1 MLRRCYFF
9 RGGAAAASHADHGHG
24 HTSTTHK
31 SGHDDHH
38 GEHHDDHGHHDSHGH
53 HDDHGAH
60 GHGGHGHKG
69 LPIAKHGQTFQEQ
82 GVKISSTSTVRPWFY
97 TDPKVRKWNGWP
109 GWDGGIPAQN
119 GPVHHGLFGGML
131 FVWYW
136 FWHRDA
142 VSTK

>member
-9 RGGAAAASHADHGHG
+9 RGGAAAVSHADHGHG
-24 HTSTTHK
+24 HASTAHK
-31 SGHDDHH
+31 SGHDD
-38 GEHHDDHGHHDSHGH
+38 
-53 HDDHGAH
+53 
-60 GHGGHGHKG
+60 HGGHGHKG

-119 GPVHHGLFGGML
+119 GPIHHGLFGGML